1 VIEATPTMDP
11 RDLARLALLETWR
24 RDGAEA
30 WIEATGNSMLPLIQP
45 GDRLRVAFG
54 EQDARRGDVIIFRH
68 GGMVVAHRVVGSRQR
83 DGVRR
88 LIAKG
93 DHEPLATEDVGP
105 ADLLGVVRAVDRG
118 AAGGHSTRGLGGIS
132 AGVTARISRIGG
144 SLARASARGTSPI
157 TALPIAGAA
166 FVARSALSLWTSLL
180 ASPRKVESLGK
191 GGEKP

>member
-1 VIEATPTMDP
+1 MIEATPTMDP

-45 GDRLRVAFG
+45 GDRLLVGFG
-54 EQDARRGDVIIFRH
+54 EQGVRRGNVIIFRH
-68 GGMVVAHRVVGSRQR
+68 GGMVVAHRVVGSRRR

-93 DHEPLATEDVGP
+93 DHEPFATEDVGP
-105 ADLLGVVRAVDRG
+105 AELLGVVRAVDRG
-118 AAGGHSTRGLGGIS
+118 SAGAPSTRGLGGVA
-132 AGVTARISRIGG
+132 AGITAGISRIGG
-144 SLARASARGTSPI
+144 SLARAKARRTSSI
-157 TALPIAGAA
+157 TAIPIAGAA
-166 FVARSALSLWTSLL
+166 LAARSALSLWTSLL
-180 ASPRKVESLGK
+180 ATSRKVESLGK